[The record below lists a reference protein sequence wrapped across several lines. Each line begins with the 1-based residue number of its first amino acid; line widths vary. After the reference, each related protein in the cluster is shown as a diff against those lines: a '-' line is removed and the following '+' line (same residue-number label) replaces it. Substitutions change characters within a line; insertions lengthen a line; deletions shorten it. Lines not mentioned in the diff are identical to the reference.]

1 MPRPFIPLT
10 LEQFAERLRT
20 FHFTRV
26 VNAVHMHHTFRPR
39 QVDYQGL
46 PTIEGMFKFHTGA
59 NGWSDIAQHLS
70 IAPDGTIWTGRDW
83 NNTPASAT
91 GFNKGVFMF
100 ETIGDFDA
108 GKERLEGAQLR
119 SVIGVIAW
127 VQHKLGLPVESL
139 HFHREFTDQKT
150 CPGTGVNKADIHARV
165 RVARAQI
172 EAAPRTVAIGVV
184 GSRSFDRAI
193 PASRGFGDEESFEAV
208 GTILAAT
215 PIDVDE
221 GEVDCGAGAGAGVGA
236 GGESRALGDRST
248 ARGESFSADDLTELR
263 KHVVNLRQGKFSGG
277 GIFETTAADV
287 RAIFAEH
294 LPPKLAE
301 AKDQGRKLRIVV
313 FAHGGLVDEES
324 GLAMAK
330 AVIPWWLANKVYPIY
345 FVWETGLFE
354 TLTQLMKG
362 ERAFETREFDPF
374 DITDRPIEDLVRKI
388 GGGKIWDGM
397 KQSARRS
404 VEADGGALIVAQQ
417 LAKFWDANRNDVE
430 VHAVGHSAGSIF
442 HSHFA
447 PALLDLTTKGQ
458 TIATM
463 NFLAPAIRVQEFKDL
478 LIDRIG
484 NGVDSLTMF
493 TMRKDLER
501 KDNCASLYRKSLLY
515 LIHFALEAERG
526 DAILGL
532 DESIRDDEQLMAL
545 FGIGGTPGQHEVIFS
560 KTDATSGR
568 SATRARSHGGFD
580 NDVATM
586 ESVVRRVLNAS
597 DTDEIVPFPSDTA
610 REFSSATV
618 LGGAAD
624 LQPDVAPDAAPAAAP
639 SAPSRR
645 PSATQPASKLGRAL
659 CVGINAYPNGQ
670 SLSGCV
676 NDAKNWA
683 AAFQSLGFDV
693 ELVTDAQATKEN
705 LVNKLR
711 ALVASAG
718 PGDAIAFQ
726 YAGHG
731 TFFKDITGPQ
741 RDEDDGN
748 DEALVPVDFPRGTFI
763 LDDELF
769 EIFSHLKDG
778 ASLTCFFDCCH
789 SGSMSREAVFNL
801 VETAQRNPDDVLRPR
816 FMAPTQEMIDEYRR
830 QREGAREFGQHSRSL
845 RSSEDLKA
853 VVFSACK
860 DTEVAMERGGH
871 GVFTSLV
878 ASTLKTAF
886 DGGTTNDVFQQQIQ
900 KAFGNNKS
908 QHPVLDCAS
917 RARGIPLFR
926 LLGGSGREREVPID
940 ASSDANGDGV
950 KVPPGGG
957 PTSSRERTK
966 RPSR

>member
-10 LEQFAERLRT
+10 LEQFAERLRA
-20 FHFTRV
+20 FQFTRPV
-26 VNAVHMHHTFRPR
+26 TMVHMHHTFRPR
-39 QVDYQGL
+39 KVDYVGVS
-46 PTIEGMFKFHTGA
+46 TIEAMFKFHTGT

-119 SVIGVIAW
+119 SVIGVIAL

-150 CPGTGVNKADIHARV
+150 CPGTGVNKTDIHARV

-184 GSRSFDRAI
+184 GSRAFDQAI
-193 PASRGFGDEESFEAV
+193 PASRGFGDEESFETI
-208 GTILAAT
+208 GTIMAAT

-221 GEVDCGAGAGAGVGA
+221 GEVDCGPNAAAG
-236 GGESRALGDRST
+236 SREFGDQPM

-301 AKDQGRKLRIVV
+301 AKEQGRNLRIVV
-313 FAHGGLVDEES
+313 FAHGGLVDEAS

-330 AVIPWWLANKVYPIY
+330 AVIPWWLANDVYPIY

-354 TLTQLMKG
+354 TITQLIKG
-362 ERAFETREFDPF
+362 ERTFEARDFDPF
-374 DITDRPIEDLVRKI
+374 DITDRPVEDLVRSV

-404 VEADGGALIVAQQ
+404 VESDGGALLVAQL
-417 LAKFWDANRNDVE
+417 LAKFWDANRDDVE

-447 PALLDLTTKGQ
+447 PKLLDLTTKRQ
-458 TIATM
+458 SISTM

-478 LIDRIG
+478 LFKRIG
-484 NGVDSLTMF
+484 NGVDSLTIF
-493 TMRKDLER
+493 TMKKDLER

-515 LIHFALEAERG
+515 LIHFALEADRG

-532 DESIRDDEQLMAL
+532 EESIRDDEQLMSL
-545 FGIGGTPGQHEVIFS
+545 FGIGGEPGAHQVIFS
-560 KTDATSGR
+560 KTDVTSGR
-568 SATRARSHGGFD
+568 SATRAKTHGGFD

-624 LQPDVAPDAAPAAAP
+624 LQPDVTPVAAP
-639 SAPSRR
+639 STPSRR
-645 PSATQPASKLGRAL
+645 PGVTQPASGVTRAL

-683 AAFQSLGFDV
+683 AAFKSLGFDV

-731 TFFKDITGPQ
+731 TFFKDKVGSQ

-769 EIFSHLKDG
+769 EIFSNLKDG

-789 SGSMSREAVFNL
+789 SGSMSREAVFSL
-801 VETAQRNPDDVLRPR
+801 VETAQRNPADVLTPR

-830 QREGAREFGQHSRSL
+830 QREGARDFGQRSRSL
-845 RSSEDLKA
+845 RSAEDLKA

-878 ASTLKTAF
+878 ASTLKAAF
-886 DGGTTNDVFQQQIQ
+886 DGSTTNDVFQKQIQ
-900 KAFGNNKS
+900 KAFGNNTS

-926 LLGGSGREREVPID
+926 LGGGSRRDREVPID
-940 ASSDANGDGV
+940 ARPDANGEGGGV
-950 KVPPGGG
+950 KAPPGGG
-957 PTSSRERTK
+957 PAPRRGRTERPG
-966 RPSR
+966 R

>member
-1 MPRPFIPLT
+1 MPRPFTPLT

-20 FHFTRV
+20 FQFTRPV
-26 VNAVHMHHTFRPR
+26 TMVHMHHTFRPR
-39 QVDYQGL
+39 KVDYTGVS
-46 PTIEGMFKFHTGA
+46 TIEAMFKFHTQT

-83 NNTPASAT
+83 NSTPASAT

-100 ETIGDFDA
+100 ETIGDFDN

-119 SVIGVIAW
+119 SVIGVIAL

-150 CPGTGVNKADIHARV
+150 CPGTGVNKTDVHARV
-165 RVARAQI
+165 RTARAQI

-184 GSRSFDRAI
+184 GSRSFDRTL
-193 PASRGFGDEESFEAV
+193 PASRGFGDEESFEAI

-221 GEVDCGAGAGAGVGA
+221 GEVDCGQGADAG
-236 GGESRALGDRST
+236 SRDFGDQPT
-248 ARGESFSADDLTELR
+248 ARGESFSAEDLAELR

-301 AKDQGRKLRIVV
+301 AKAQGRNLRIVV
-313 FAHGGLVDEES
+313 FAHGGLVDEAS

-330 AVIPWWLANKVYPIY
+330 AVIPWWVANNVYPIY

-354 TLTQLMKG
+354 TLTQLLKG
-362 ERAFETREFDPF
+362 ERAFTRDFDPF
-374 DITDRPIEDLVRKI
+374 DITDRPVEELARAV

-404 VEADGGALIVAQQ
+404 VESDGGALIVAQQ
-417 LAKFWDANRNDVE
+417 LAKFWDANRDDVE
-430 VHAVGHSAGSIF
+430 VHTVGHSAGSIF
-442 HSHFA
+442 HSHFV
-447 PALLDLTTKGQ
+447 PALLDLTTKRQ
-458 TIATM
+458 TISTM
-463 NFLAPAIRVQEFKDL
+463 NFLAPAIRVQEFKDRL
-478 LIDRIG
+478 FKRIG
-484 NGVDSLTMF
+484 NGVDALTMY
-493 TMRKDLER
+493 TMNKDLER
-501 KDNCASLYRKSLLY
+501 KDNCGAIYRKSLLY
-515 LIHFALEAERG
+515 LVSNALEADRG
-526 DAILGL
+526 DGILGL
-532 DESIRDDEQLMAL
+532 DESIRDDEQLVTL
-545 FGIGGTPGQHEVIFS
+545 FGIGGTPGAHQVIFS
-560 KTDATSGR
+560 KTDVTSGR
-568 SATRARSHGGFD
+568 SATRAKTHGGFD

-586 ESVVRRVLNAS
+586 ESVVRRVVNAS

-610 REFSSATV
+610 RDFSSANV

-624 LQPDVAPDAAPAAAP
+624 LQPDVAPVAAA
-639 SAPSRR
+639 ATPSRR
-645 PSATQPASKLGRAL
+645 PGAAQPASRLTRAL

-676 NDAKNWA
+676 NDARNWA
-683 AAFQSLGFDV
+683 AAFKSLGFEV
-693 ELVTDAQATKEN
+693 ELVTDAQATKDN

-711 ALVASAG
+711 SLVASAG

-731 TFFKDITGPQ
+731 TFFKDTTGPQ

-769 EIFSHLKDG
+769 EIFGGLKEG
-778 ASLTCFFDCCH
+778 VSLTCFFDCCH
-789 SGSMSREAVFNL
+789 SGTMSREAVFSL
-801 VETAQRNPDDVLRPR
+801 VETAQRNPADELRPR
-816 FMAPTQEMIDEYRR
+816 FMAPTQEMIDAYRR
-830 QREGAREFGQHSRSL
+830 QREGARAFGQQSRTL
-845 RSSEDLKA
+845 RSAEDLKA

-860 DTEVAMERGGH
+860 DTEVAMEQRGH

-878 ASTLKTAF
+878 VNTLKKAF
-886 DGGTTNDVFQQQIQ
+886 DLGTTNDGFQQDIQ
-900 KAFGNNKS
+900 KAFGSNKS

-917 RARGIPLFR
+917 RARGISLFR
-926 LLGGSGREREVPID
+926 LLGGSTRDREVPID
-940 ASSDANGDGV
+940 SLADSGV
-950 KVPPGGG
+950 KAPPGAG
-957 PTSSRERTK
+957 PAGTGDRAEYPGR
-966 RPSR
+966 

>member
-1 MPRPFIPLT
+1 MPRPFINLT

-20 FHFTRV
+20 FQFARPVT
-26 VNAVHMHHTFRPR
+26 AVHMHHTFRPR
-39 QVDYQGL
+39 QVDYRGL
-46 PTIEGMFKFHTGA
+46 PTIEAMFKFHTET

-83 NNTPASAT
+83 NSTPASAT

-100 ETIGDFDA
+100 ETIGDFDT
-108 GKERLEGAQLR
+108 GKERLEGPQLR
-119 SVIGVIAW
+119 SVVGVIAL

-150 CPGTGVNKADIHARV
+150 CPGTGVNKADIHSRV
-165 RVARAQI
+165 RTARAQI
-172 EAAPRTVAIGVV
+172 EGAPRTVAIGVV
-184 GSRSFDRAI
+184 GSRSFDRSL
-193 PASRGFGDEESFEAV
+193 PAPRGFGDEESFEAV

-221 GEVDCGAGAGAGVGA
+221 GEVDCGRGADAG
-236 GGESRALGDRST
+236 SRDFGDHAT
-248 ARGESFSADDLTELR
+248 ARGESFSAEALTELR

-287 RAIFAEH
+287 RALFAEH

-301 AKDQGRKLRIVV
+301 AKGQGRKLRIVV
-313 FAHGGLVDEES
+313 FAHGGLVDEAS

-330 AVIPWWLANKVYPIY
+330 AVIPWWLANNVYPIY

-362 ERAFETREFDPF
+362 ERAFEARDFDPF
-374 DITDRPIEDLVRKI
+374 DITDRPVEDLVRAV

-404 VEADGGALIVAQQ
+404 VEPGGGALIVAQL
-417 LAKFWDANRNDVE
+417 LARFWDENRDDVE

-447 PALLDLTTKGQ
+447 PRLLDLTSGGQ
-458 TIATM
+458 TISTM

-478 LIDRIG
+478 LFKRIG
-484 NGVDSLTMF
+484 NGVDALTMF
-493 TMRKDLER
+493 TMKKDLER

-515 LIHFALEAERG
+515 LIHFALEADRG

-532 DESIRDDEQLMAL
+532 DESIRDDDQLMSL
-545 FGIGGTPGQHEVIFS
+545 FGIGGTPGAHQVIFS

-568 SATRARSHGGFD
+568 SATRAKTHGGFD

-610 REFSSATV
+610 RDFSSARV
-618 LGGAAD
+618 LGAAAD
-624 LQPDVAPDAAPAAAP
+624 LEPEFAPAATPA
-639 SAPSRR
+639 APSRR
-645 PSATQPASKLGRAL
+645 PGAVQPASRLGRAL

-683 AAFQSLGFDV
+683 AAFKSLGFDV
-693 ELVTDAQATKEN
+693 ELVTDAQATKDN
-705 LVNKLR
+705 LVTKLR

-731 TFFKDITGPQ
+731 TFFKDTTGAR

-769 EIFSHLKDG
+769 EIFGNLREG

-789 SGSMSREAVFNL
+789 SGSMSREAVFSL
-801 VETAQRNPDDVLRPR
+801 VEAAQRNPEDELRPR
-816 FMAPTQEMIDEYRR
+816 FMAPTDAMVEAYRR
-830 QREGAREFGQHSRSL
+830 QREGVRDFGKQSHSL
-845 RSSEDLKA
+845 RSAEDLKA

-860 DTEVAMERGGH
+860 DSEVAMERGGH

-878 ASTLKTAF
+878 AGTLKAAF
-886 DGGTTNDVFQQQIQ
+886 DGATTNDAFQQQIQ
-900 KAFGNNKS
+900 KAFGSNKS

-926 LLGGSGREREVPID
+926 LHGGSMRDREVPID
-940 ASSDANGDGV
+940 SLADAKGV
-950 KVPPGGG
+950 KIPPGGS
-957 PTSSRERTK
+957 PTPTGDRAEYPGR
-966 RPSR
+966 

>member
-1 MPRPFIPLT
+1 MPRPFTPLT
-10 LEQFAERLRT
+10 LEQFAERLRA
-20 FHFTRV
+20 FQFTRPV
-26 VNAVHMHHTFRPR
+26 TMVHMHHTFRPR

-46 PTIEGMFKFHTGA
+46 PTIEGMFKFHTQS

-100 ETIGDFDA
+100 ETIGDFDT

-119 SVIGVIAW
+119 SVVGVIAL

-165 RVARAQI
+165 RTARAQI

-184 GSRSFDRAI
+184 GSRSFDQAV
-193 PASRGFGDEESFEAV
+193 PASRGFGDDDSFETV
-208 GTILAAT
+208 GTILSAT

-221 GEVDCGAGAGAGVGA
+221 GEVDCGQGADAG
-236 GGESRALGDRST
+236 SRDFGDHAT

-301 AKDQGRKLRIVV
+301 AKAQGRNLRIVV
-313 FAHGGLVDEES
+313 FAHGGLVDEAS

-330 AVIPWWLANKVYPIY
+330 AVIPWWVANNVYPIY

-354 TLTQLMKG
+354 TLTQLLKG
-362 ERAFETREFDPF
+362 ERAFEARDFDPF
-374 DITDRPIEDLVRKI
+374 DITDRPVEELARAV

-404 VEADGGALIVAQQ
+404 VESDGGALIVAQQ
-417 LAKFWDANRNDVE
+417 LAKFWDAHRDDVE
-430 VHAVGHSAGSIF
+430 IHTVGHSAGSIF
-442 HSHFA
+442 HSHFV
-447 PALLDLTTKGQ
+447 PALLDLTTKRQ
-458 TIATM
+458 TVSTM
-463 NFLAPAIRVQEFKDL
+463 SFLAPAVRVQEFKDRL
-478 LIDRIG
+478 LKRMG
-484 NGVDSLTMF
+484 NGVDSLTMY
-493 TMRKDLER
+493 TMKKDLER
-501 KDNCASLYRKSLLY
+501 KDNCAALYRKSLLY
-515 LIHFALEAERG
+515 LVHFALEAERG
-526 DAILGL
+526 DGILGL
-532 DESIRDDEQLMAL
+532 EESIRDDEQLMTL
-545 FGIGGTPGQHEVIFS
+545 FGIGGTPGAHEVIFS

-568 SATRARSHGGFD
+568 SATRSTTHGGFD

-586 ESVVRRVLNAS
+586 ESVVRRVLNVS
-597 DTDEIVPFPSDTA
+597 DTDEIAPYPADTA
-610 REFSSATV
+610 REFSSARV
-618 LGGAAD
+618 LGAAAEPE
-624 LQPDVAPDAAPAAAP
+624 PDFVPAAAP
-639 SAPSRR
+639 ATPSRR
-645 PSATQPASKLGRAL
+645 PGATHGAARLGRAL

-676 NDAKNWA
+676 TDAKKCA
-683 AAFQSLGFDV
+683 AAFKSLGFDV
-693 ELVTDAQATKEN
+693 ELVTDAQATKDN

-718 PGDAIAFQ
+718 SGDAIAFQ

-731 TFFKDITGPQ
+731 TFFKDTTGSQ

-769 EIFSHLKDG
+769 EIFSHLAEG

-789 SGSMSREAVFNL
+789 SGSMSREAVFSL
-801 VETAQRNPDDVLRPR
+801 VETAQRNPDDVLTPR
-816 FMAPTQEMIDEYRR
+816 FMAPTQEMIDAYRR
-830 QREGAREFGQHSRSL
+830 QREGARGFGQRSRSL
-845 RSSEDLKA
+845 RSAEDLKA

-860 DTEVAMERGGH
+860 DTEVAMEQRGH

-878 ASTLKTAF
+878 ASTLKSAF
-886 DGGTTNDVFQQQIQ
+886 DGGTTNDAFQLQIQ

-917 RARGIPLFR
+917 RARGLSLFR
-926 LLGGSGREREVPID
+926 LPGGPVRDREVPLD
-940 ASSDANGDGV
+940 SLADSSGV
-950 KVPPGGG
+950 KIPPGAS
-957 PTSSRERTK
+957 PTATGDHADYPGR
-966 RPSR
+966 